1 MYKCSFLV
9 GMQVLQYAL
18 VIILNGLVVVV
29 LDHVLHLSRMLKG
42 DRIEVLGDVLSEYHV
57 WIRVRVETF
66 LCLLERLAFLIAV
79 NW

>member
-1 MYKCSFLV
+1 MYT
-9 GMQVLQYAL
+9 L
-18 VIILNGLVVVV
+18 VIVLKGLGVLV
-29 LDHVLHLSRMLKG
+29 LDHVLHLSRMQKS